1 MVEHGAMLTGV
12 NHRRLEFLRSLAQG
26 VNHERQLDGFRS
38 RTENRDDPTFM
49 LRIACRFYWPRFT
62 IPASR
67 NLFRRGFRGQDCSP
81 LMNFSS
87 CIAYAV
93 LGKITKGAEAL
104 AGQ

>member
-1 MVEHGAMLTGV
+1 MASGHVPGTAMIRHFV
-12 NHRRLEFLRSLAQG
+12 
-26 VNHERQLDGFRS
+26 
-38 RTENRDDPTFM
+38 

-93 LGKITKGAEAL
+93 LGKLTKGAEAL
-104 AGQ
+104 AGE